1 MPGTRRRPISR
12 QAAPRIT
19 LAAVGLFERGV
30 RLMRRR
36 QTDEVYNQLNKI
48 SCELARELQFRPWN
62 DCPLLECGGESPP
75 DWMTGELAIA
85 DWWRSKG
92 IRRELEAAVRA
103 RRERAR
109 VQRRS
114 GGSTSP
120 PPPPVP
126 VAAAPRGEG

>member
-19 LAAVGLFERGV
+19 LAAVDLFERGV

-36 QTDEVYNQLNKI
+36 QTDEV
-48 SCELARELQFRPWN
+48 CELQFQPWN

-85 DWWRSKG
+85 D
-92 IRRELEAAVRA
+92 
-103 RRERAR
+103 
-109 VQRRS
+109 
-114 GGSTSP
+114 
-120 PPPPVP
+120 
-126 VAAAPRGEG
+126 

>member
-19 LAAVGLFERGV
+19 LAAVDLFERGV

>member
-19 LAAVGLFERGV
+19 LAAVDLFERGV
-30 RLMRRR
+30 RLMRRQ